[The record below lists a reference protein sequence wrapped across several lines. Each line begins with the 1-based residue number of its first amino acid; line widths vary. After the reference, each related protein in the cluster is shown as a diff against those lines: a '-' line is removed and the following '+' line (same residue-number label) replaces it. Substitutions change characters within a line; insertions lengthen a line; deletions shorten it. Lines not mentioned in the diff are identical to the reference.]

1 MLGQRHY
8 EHTRA
13 SPGPDLGMEGGKGT
27 PGERVMCGGRAG
39 HRKSIPN
46 SPELWALGP
55 LPQSRG
61 AGAEGPGLA

>member
-27 PGERVMCGGRAG
+27 PGEQVMCGGWAG